1 MVISGRSIVHA
12 PVLRVQQQ
20 EATRRSRGA
29 TTTLQLDMTV
39 DPALADSTEEE
50 AGADGDGKT
59 PRGAAAAATS
69 ADLLE
74 TRMKAVNSTT
84 SVSTNAPD
92 STPAA
97 AAHAPDRGG
106 GGTSTGAFPYHP

>member
-20 EATRRSRGA
+20 EATRRSRGGTA
-29 TTTLQLDMTV
+29 TLQFDMTA

-59 PRGAAAAATS
+59 PIGAAAATS

-74 TRMKAVNSTT
+74 TRMKAVNPT
-84 SVSTNAPD
+84 SVPTKAPD

-97 AAHAPDRGG
+97 AAHASDRGG
-106 GGTSTGAFPYHP
+106 GGTSTGAFPDNP